1 MSDLEAF
8 RVRVRAF
15 LEAHADPAGT
25 ERRDDEETTV
35 ARGKAFQR
43 ALADAGLAALQYPKD
58 VGGAGLDAE
67 HQKVFDEEASG
78 FELPSRQ
85 FMIGLGMCAPTLFEF
100 GTPEQQQRYLPPLL
114 RADAVWCQL
123 FSEPGAGSDVASL
136 QTRAERDGDEWV
148 VNGQKVWT
156 SGAHYSDYGLL
167 VARTNP
173 DVPKHRGISMFVVDM
188 RLPGITTLPLRQIDG
203 HAHFNEVF
211 LDDVRLPVDALVGD
225 VDDGWRVA
233 VAMLANE
240 RVAIGAGGSSQQMGG
255 EGFVTLL
262 ALARVR
268 NCTDDPIVRQQL
280 ADAYARERILALM
293 GERIRA
299 ALVAG
304 RAPGPEGSV
313 AKLATAIL
321 GRRSADVAMAIAG
334 AGGQAWS
341 TDDATGGE
349 QAASLLFVPMLA
361 IAGGTSE
368 IQRNII
374 GERVLGLPKE
384 PVVDRDLPF
393 RELRV
398 GTQRS

>member
-1 MSDLEAF
+1 MADLDKF
-8 RVRVRAF
+8 RVRVRSF

-25 ERRDDEETTV
+25 VRDDDEDATV
-35 ARGKAFQR
+35 ARAKSFQG
-43 ALADAGLAALQYPKD
+43 ALADAGLAAITYPTEL
-58 VGGAGLDAE
+58 GGAGLDSE
-67 HQKVFDEEASG
+67 HQKVFDEESSG

-85 FMIGLGMCAPTLFEF
+85 FMIGLGMCAPTLLEF
-100 GTPEQQQRYLPPLL
+100 GTEEQQRRYLPALL
-114 RADAVWCQL
+114 HGDAVWCQL

-173 DVPKHRGISMFVVDM
+173 DLPKHRGISMFVVDM
-188 RLPGITTLPLRQIDG
+188 RLPGVTARPLRQIDG

-211 LDDVRLPVDALVGD
+211 LDDVRLPADALVGD

-255 EGFVTLL
+255 DGFVTLL
-262 ALARVR
+262 DLAREHG
-268 NCTDDPIVRQQL
+268 CTGDPVVRQEL
-280 ADAYARERILALM
+280 ADVYARERILGLM
-293 GERIRA
+293 GERIRS

-313 AKLATAIL
+313 AKLATATL
-321 GRRSADVAMAIAG
+321 GRRSADLAMAIAG
-334 AGGQAWS
+334 AGGQAWVPG
-341 TDDATGGE
+341 AGGE
-349 QAASLLFVPMLA
+349 QAASVLFVPMLG

-384 PVVDRDLPF
+384 PAVDRDVPF
-393 RELRV
+393 RELKV
-398 GTQRS
+398 GTQRA